1 MDTIPS
7 RAEHLGEHEQPDDS
21 LTEDGESGGSGGIPL
36 PITSSDSDHFEVGSD
51 SDNDLDYTTPKYPAD
66 HRASSPVSSPSASH
80 VIVNEGTKSPCP
92 KKQDDTEQTRDINAE
107 SRQTNVQTKRQTV
120 VLVQTSEEK
129 KENKEDDTVD
139 GGVGGLGES
148 GDGGDDEPFDGE
160 RGETKSNNNNCF
172 TNQLQGDIQ
181 SLEAESSS
189 VIQDSFD
196 GEMITEEDHQKHHH
210 HSGFHNVE

>member
-1 MDTIPS
+1 MDFVKVDQES
-7 RAEHLGEHEQPDDS
+7 GEG
-21 LTEDGESGGSGGIPL
+21 GESKGG
-36 PITSSDSDHFEVGSD
+36 
-51 SDNDLDYTTPKYPAD
+51 
-66 HRASSPVSSPSASH
+66 
-80 VIVNEGTKSPCP
+80 
-92 KKQDDTEQTRDINAE
+92 
-107 SRQTNVQTKRQTV
+107 
-120 VLVQTSEEK
+120 
-129 KENKEDDTVD
+129 

-148 GDGGDDEPFDGE
+148 GDGGDDGSQYMSEILNTSRVRSSFPTRRGGGEQTRSTTTTSIREPFDGE